1 METWWQDLRHGL
13 RVLTTQPAFTAVA
26 VASLALG
33 IGANTAIFSVTNA
46 LLLRPLPYEDADR
59 IAILWQ
65 RSPGLNVAQDWFSIG
80 QYVDIR
86 TDNHVFSDVAATI
99 GASFNLTGRGLP
111 ERIDGAR
118 VSSSLFT
125 LFGAKAAAGRV
136 FSADEDQPGKP
147 PVAILSNG
155 FWKRRFG
162 SDPAVVGRTLTLNGT
177 TVTIIGVMAADF
189 VFNKEIMPAVN
200 GIQNVDLLLPLPLNE
215 TARANRGGEDF
226 NIFAKLEPGVSVTQA
241 QADMNVLAARMKRDY
256 PANYPPNGGLT
267 VSVVPLINQVVGD
280 VRLALYVLLG
290 AVGLVLLIACGNVAN
305 LLLSRAA
312 VRQKEIAIRGAV
324 GASRERI
331 VRQLLTE
338 SLLLAALGGVLGL
351 GLAIVGRQGAR
362 PLRTGEHSATR
373 RDRRRWACARVHVR
387 DLARHGRGV
396 RLDAS
401 AARIA
406 LRSQRRAARRR
417 PRRCRNERVRTR
429 PQSAAATAHHG
440 RGRVVAGVAH
450 RCRAS
455 HPELRA
461 HHERESGIRP
471 A

>member
-13 RVLTTQPAFTAVA
+13 RVLASQPAFAAVA

-65 RSPGLNVAQDWFSIG
+65 RSPGLGVQQDWFSTG
-80 QYVDIR
+80 QYLDIR
-86 TDNHVFSDVAATI
+86 ADNQVFTDVAATI
-99 GASFNLTGRGLP
+99 GASFNLTGRGVP

-118 VSSSLFT
+118 VSSSLFRI
-125 LFGAKAAAGRV
+125 FGARAAAGRV
-136 FSADEDQPGKP
+136 FTADEDTPGKP
-147 PVAILSNG
+147 PVVILSNG

-162 SDPAVVGRTLTLNGT
+162 SDPSVVGKSLTLNGNT
-177 TVTIIGVMAADF
+177 FTIVGVMASDF

-226 NIFAKLEPGVSVTQA
+226 NIFAKLKPGVTLQKA

-305 LLLSRAA
+305 LLLSRGA
-312 VRQKEIAIRGAV
+312 VRAKEMAIRAAV
-324 GASRERI
+324 GARSEEHTSELQSQSNLVCR
-331 VRQLLTE
+331 
-338 SLLLAALGGVLGL
+338 LLLEKKKKKN
-351 GLAIVGRQGAR
+351 
-362 PLRTGEHSATR
+362 TKK
-373 RDRRRWACARVHVR
+373 
-387 DLARHGRGV
+387 
-396 RLDAS
+396 
-401 AARIA
+401 
-406 LRSQRRAARRR
+406 
-417 PRRCRNERVRTR
+417 
-429 PQSAAATAHHG
+429 
-440 RGRVVAGVAH
+440 
-450 RCRAS
+450 
-455 HPELRA
+455 
-461 HHERESGIRP
+461 
-471 A
+471 